1 MYSINVLTNFRG
13 NFHNIYSVLTV
24 LPHIRI
30 YLVLPANK
38 TVWLFGNASNFQI
51 YENYLNSRSDLFVC
65 LQEGV
70 CRQYTIKS
78 VPRNLVDTSSTQT
91 QNVVQ
96 VCRCLHDAGGS
107 SVAVLCAVLRE

>member
-1 MYSINVLTNFRG
+1 MELVQKLMKKTSKYLFYSPMTEKVLTEC
-13 NFHNIYSVLTV
+13 
-24 LPHIRI
+24 P
-30 YLVLPANK
+30 
-38 TVWLFGNASNFQI
+38 
-51 YENYLNSRSDLFVC
+51 C
-65 LQEGV
+65 
-70 CRQYTIKS
+70 TIKS